1 MDAQK
6 VDMFL
11 MANNHYLPQNKL
23 LPLREQL
30 LSLDDSYWIVLTS
43 IQFKNPTI
51 AVLFSI
57 FFFHFAV
64 DRFYIGDIALGLLK
78 LFTAGGFLFW
88 AFLDLFLIAGATR
101 DRNYQKLQARLQ

>member
-11 MANNHYLPQNKL
+11 MANNHYLPQSKL

-30 LSLDDSYWIVLTS
+30 LSLDDSYWIVLTT
-43 IQFKNPTI
+43 IQFKNPTM
-51 AVLFSI
+51 AVLLSI
-57 FFFHFAV
+57 FFFHLAA

-78 LFTAGGFLFW
+78 LFNRWSNKRSQLPKASSSPS
-88 AFLDLFLIAGATR
+88 I
-101 DRNYQKLQARLQ
+101 NSYIYYQP